1 MKITRI
7 NSDKNLDMS
16 VNYLDIEINGKRYR
30 LTESIDGKLNIQHLA
45 GDSIAVHPCV
55 RNVIEIEAN

>member
-1 MKITRI
+1 LKITRI

-16 VNYLDIEINGKRYR
+16 VNYLDIEINGQRYR
-30 LTESIDGKLNIQHLA
+30 LTESIDGKLNILA
-45 GDSIAVHPCV
+45 GESIAVHPCV